1 MSDDTTTTGS
11 AVHLDRIGQIAIS
24 VSDLER
30 SKEFYGETLGMKFLF
45 DAGPMAFYQ
54 CGEARFM
61 IGTGNEKTVVP
72 GGTILYFSVDDL
84 NAVHAS
90 LEAKDVYFMVEPH
103 LVAKM
108 PAHDLWM
115 AFFKDPDGY
124 TIGLMSEVPRS
135 PAPEVKLVAG

>member
-1 MSDDTTTTGS
+1 MNDHASTTQS

-24 VSDLER
+24 VSDLAL
-30 SKEFYGETLGMKFLF
+30 SKEFYGDKLGMKFLF

-54 CGEARFM
+54 CGETRFM

-72 GGTILYFSVDDL
+72 GGTILYFRVDDL

-90 LEAKDVYFMVEPH
+90 LVEKDVYFFVEPH

-108 PAHDLWM
+108 PDHDLWM
-115 AFFKDPDGY
+115 AFLRDPDGY
-124 TIGLMSEVPRS
+124 TIGLMSEVPHS
-135 PAPEVKLVAG
+135 SEAEVKLVAE

>member
-1 MSDDTTTTGS
+1 MSDNTTTPGAT
-11 AVHLDRIGQIAIS
+11 VHLDRIGQIAIS

-54 CGEARFM
+54 CGETRFM
-61 IGTGNEKTVVP
+61 IGAGNEKTVAP
-72 GGTILYFSVDDL
+72 GGTILYFRVDDI

-90 LEAKDVYFMVEPH
+90 LVSQDIYFFVDPH

-108 PAHDLWM
+108 PDHDLWM

-124 TIGLMSEVPRS
+124 TIGLMSEVPRG
-135 PAPEVKLVAG
+135 ATQAGN

>member
-1 MSDDTTTTGS
+1 MSDNTTATEPV
-11 AVHLDRIGQIAIS
+11 VHLDRIGQIAIS

-54 CGEARFM
+54 CGETRFM
-61 IGTGNEKTVVP
+61 IGAGNEKTVMP
-72 GGTILYFSVDDL
+72 GGTILYFRVDDL
-84 NAVHAS
+84 NAVHAA
-90 LEAKDVYFMVEPH
+90 LAALDVYFLVEPH

-108 PAHDLWM
+108 ADHDLWM
-115 AFFKDPDGY
+115 AFLKDPDGY

-135 PAPEVKLVAG
+135 AAPEGK